1 MELILMN
8 GKEMKKMTKA
18 IESLGVNIV
27 EFNIG
32 KHIKLRIE
40 NPETGTIKLVTVS
53 KTPKSGGIYHEVKS
67 SVRKVFRK
75 DGEKLNSKGGL
86 Q

>member
-1 MELILMN
+1 MN

-32 KHIKLRIE
+32 KHIKLRE
-40 NPETGTIKLVTVS
+40 NWKLR
-53 KTPKSGGIYHEVKS
+53 Y
-67 SVRKVFRK
+67 
-75 DGEKLNSKGGL
+75 
-86 Q
+86 